1 MLINKKEFIKLIMLF
16 LIVVIIAILLLK
28 ETLSFH
34 KKVAELDVSLQN
46 ILLSAEIHED
56 TVKMMANVR
65 DYINYSDQEYINDY
79 RRHNAII
86 VKNQLELYNSVNI
99 SNKQDIEDLI
109 ELSKAYSSF
118 VEKEVVPI
126 IGSGSQK
133 DKNITYLN
141 LRHKDFIFDMTKKM
155 DTVGV
160 SGKREISAY
169 FQNTLLS
176 NSLKATVLL
185 LSLILALSMFILVI
199 YRIVKPF
206 FMRNIYLE
214 KLVENIKNPVMV
226 VDQKGILKDVNKPA
240 RDMLGIPVDA
250 LLNRNLS
257 EIPALFPQLQTIT
270 QPLHTVILQGQALI
284 NHNITYL
291 HSGIKLQLAV
301 DYYPVFVYNRM
312 FGAVMVAEH
321 AGKQKDKNVLL
332 DTLEAERKRI
342 SIEIH
347 DWIGRHMSAMI
358 HSLDYIL
365 RLEMDKTRDQLQN
378 DLHALR
384 AHCQN
389 AAIEMRGIMNDI
401 HPYLIDRVGLISALE
416 SYISN
421 FERINNIKVYVMYQ
435 DRSLKVKKENEI
447 IIYRVIQEALTN
459 VTKHSKSTE
468 VDINFTVSNDSMKI
482 EVADNGGCSDDF
494 MAGNG
499 LWGMKERARLIG
511 GEIDFSCK
519 GNGFSVTL
527 NVPILSGGRQD
538 A

>member
-1 MLINKKEFIKLIMLF
+1 MYINKKEIIKLMLLF
-16 LIVVIIAILLLK
+16 IIIAVIAIILLK

-34 KKVAELDVSLQN
+34 KKVSELDVSLQN
-46 ILLSAEIHED
+46 ILLSAELHED
-56 TVKMMANVR
+56 TVKMMSSVR
-65 DYINYSDQEYINDY
+65 DYINHFDQEYINDY
-79 RRHNAII
+79 RRYNAII
-86 VKNQLELYNSVNI
+86 VKNQLELYSSVNI
-99 SNKQDIEDLI
+99 FEKQEVEDLI
-109 ELSKAYSSF
+109 ELYKAYSSF
-118 VEKEVVPI
+118 VEKEVIPI
-126 IGSGSQK
+126 IGSGNK
-133 DKNITYLN
+133 NDKNISYLN
-141 LRHKDFIFDMTKKM
+141 LRHKDFIFDITKKM

-169 FQNTLLS
+169 FQNTLIN
-176 NSLKATVLL
+176 NSLKVTAML
-185 LSLILALSMFILVI
+185 LSLIMILVMFILVI
-199 YRIVKPF
+199 YRIIKSF

-214 KLVENIKNPVMV
+214 KLVENMKNPIMV
-226 VDQKGILKDVNKPA
+226 VDKKGVLTDINKPA
-240 RDMLGIPVDA
+240 RDMFGISADV
-250 LLNRNLS
+250 LLNRNIS
-257 EIPALFPQLQTIT
+257 EIPALFPHLQSIT
-270 QPLHTVILQGQALI
+270 QPLNAVILQGQALS

-291 HSGIKLQLAV
+291 HSGLRLKLVV
-301 DYYPVFVYNRM
+301 DYYPVFVYNRI
-312 FGAVMVAEH
+312 FGAVMAAER

-332 DTLEAERKRI
+332 DTLEAERKRT

-365 RLEMDKTRDQLQN
+365 RLEMEKTSDQLQN
-378 DLHALR
+378 NLHALR

-447 IIYRVIQEALTN
+447 IIYRIIQEALTN

-468 VDINFTVSNDSMKI
+468 VDINFTVSSESMKI
-482 EVADNGGCSDDF
+482 EVADNGGYLEDF
-494 MAGNG
+494 IAGNG
-499 LWGMKERARLIG
+499 LWGMKERAGLIG
-511 GEIDFSCK
+511 GEIDFRSK
-519 GNGFSVTL
+519 GHGFSVTL
-527 NVPILSGGRQD
+527 NVPVISGGLQD

>member
-1 MLINKKEFIKLIMLF
+1 MFINKKEILKLILLL
-16 LIVVIIAILLLK
+16 LIVVVTAIILLK

-34 KKVAELDVSLQN
+34 KKVSELEASLQN

-65 DYINYSDQEYINDY
+65 DYINYSDQEYINGY
-79 RRHNAII
+79 RRHNAITI
-86 VKNQLELYNSVNI
+86 KNQLELYNSVNI
-99 SNKQDIEDLI
+99 SKKQDVEDLI
-109 ELSKAYSSF
+109 ELNKAYTSF
-118 VEKEVVPI
+118 VEKEIVPI
-126 IGSGSQK
+126 IGSGNQN
-133 DKNITYLN
+133 DKNISYLN
-141 LRHKDFIFDMTKKM
+141 LRHKDFIFDITKKM

-176 NSLKATVLL
+176 NSLKITILL
-185 LSLILALSMFILVI
+185 LSLILALSMFILVV
-199 YRIVKPF
+199 YRIVKSF
-206 FMRNIYLE
+206 FMRSIYLE
-214 KLVENIKNPVMV
+214 KLVENIKNPIMV
-226 VDQKGILKDVNKPA
+226 VDQKGILTDVNKPA
-240 RDMLGIPVDA
+240 RDMLGISADV
-250 LLNRNLS
+250 LLNRNIS
-257 EIPALFPQLQTIT
+257 EIPALFPHLQSVT
-270 QPLHTVILQGQALI
+270 QPLNAVILQGQDII
-284 NHNITYL
+284 NQNITYL
-291 HSGIKLQLAV
+291 HSGVKLQLVV
-301 DYYPVFVYNRM
+301 DYYPVFVYNRIY
-312 FGAVMVAEH
+312 GAVMVAEKT
-321 AGKQKDKNVLL
+321 GKQKDKNVLL

-347 DWIGRHMSAMI
+347 DWIGRHMSSMI
-358 HSLDYIL
+358 HSLDYVL

-378 DLHALR
+378 NLHALR

-435 DRSLKVKKENEI
+435 DRSLKMKKENEI
-447 IIYRVIQEALTN
+447 IIYRIIQEALTN

-482 EVADNGGCSDDF
+482 EVADNGGYLEDF

-511 GEIDFSCK
+511 GEIDFRSK
-519 GNGFSVTL
+519 GHGFSVTL
-527 NVPILSGGRQD
+527 NVPIISGGLQD